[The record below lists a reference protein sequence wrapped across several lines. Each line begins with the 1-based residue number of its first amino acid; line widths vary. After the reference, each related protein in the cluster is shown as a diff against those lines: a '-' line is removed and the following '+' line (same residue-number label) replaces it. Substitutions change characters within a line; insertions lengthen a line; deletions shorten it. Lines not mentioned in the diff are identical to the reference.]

1 MNENYSLV
9 YFRLHQNIYSRN
21 QKTNDDKCMI
31 YHIYV
36 IYASITYT
44 YTYICPHLTLQ
55 YKKKYLEKVSRYG
68 MKEEGKQ
75 EKHAEPS

>member
-1 MNENYSLV
+1 MY
-9 YFRLHQNIYSRN
+9 
-21 QKTNDDKCMI
+21 DI

-36 IYASITYT
+36 IYAYITYA

-68 MKEEGKQ
+68 MKEEGKW